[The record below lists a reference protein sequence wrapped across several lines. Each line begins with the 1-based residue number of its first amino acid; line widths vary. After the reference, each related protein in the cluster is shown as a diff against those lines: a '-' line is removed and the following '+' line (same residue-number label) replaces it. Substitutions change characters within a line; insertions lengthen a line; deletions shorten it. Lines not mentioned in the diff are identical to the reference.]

1 MGHFWLRIALVLYSL
16 GLLHAILTVVGRRQK
31 IFRVALGAISLATRE
46 ELDNLIFVINC
57 NLQRLDGPVRG
68 NGKIIQELE
77 AIFRGAGWNVL
88 KVIWGTD
95 WDSILE
101 NDTEGL
107 LSHRMGEMVD
117 GEYQKFVVESGAYI
131 RKHWFGHD
139 PRLLKLVEHVTD
151 EQLPKLRLGG
161 HDPRKV
167 YAVYKAAFEHKGAPT
182 VILARTIKG
191 YGLGE
196 SGEGKNI
203 SHQQKKINEDELY
216 NFKARFG
223 DKIREATATERQ
235 CALSMLTRCN
245 RLEDLSFELDHI
257 PGDQFGYV
265 FPGFQTKI
273 YFVLGIE
280 PAEASRLLRAF
291 VKATGIR
298 LKKEFRECRGTFAA
312 ASYEPGDPN
321 VAFEDFVPQEC
332 HIEPVTRLVPEHE
345 ETSYKVVCSPP
356 EAAEATVEPN
366 GEVTTAPLTD
376 EERTVITAV
385 VGEAKRLDM
394 EV

>member
-1 MGHFWLRIALVLYSL
+1 MGTL
-16 GLLHAILTVVGRRQK
+16 
-31 IFRVALGAISLATRE
+31 
-46 ELDNLIFVINC
+46 
-57 NLQRLDGPVRG
+57 
-68 NGKIIQELE
+68 
-77 AIFRGAGWNVL
+77 
-88 KVIWGTD
+88 
-95 WDSILE
+95 
-101 NDTEGL
+101 
-107 LSHRMGEMVD
+107 
-117 GEYQKFVVESGAYI
+117 
-131 RKHWFGHD
+131 
-139 PRLLKLVEHVTD
+139 
-151 EQLPKLRLGG
+151 
-161 HDPRKV
+161 
-167 YAVYKAAFEHKGAPT
+167 
-182 VILARTIKG
+182 
-191 YGLGE
+191 
-196 SGEGKNI
+196 
-203 SHQQKKINEDELY
+203 
-216 NFKARFG
+216 G